1 MTKALNTNHLE
12 KSSCCDPN
20 LPGTAWLLGTGAED
34 KEPEGG
40 LLGEL
45 MLEKVLQE
53 ESILRR
59 RSQARCSDLN
69 GGEDQA
75 TPGRSRG
82 RSPSGCRK
90 TQEAEQG

>member
-1 MTKALNTNHLE
+1 MCLVRR
-12 KSSCCDPN
+12 
-20 LPGTAWLLGTGAED
+20 GLLGTGAED

-45 MLEKVLQE
+45 KLEKVLQE

-59 RSQARCSDLN
+59 RSQARCSALDGGKTRPPQEDLAV
-69 GGEDQA
+69 DLPQA
-75 TPGRSRG
+75 
-82 RSPSGCRK
+82 CRK